1 MKLKMDLMFVAG
13 FLACAGLLVPIVAT
27 RSPTTA
33 VPAPELDVYHP
44 GTEDLRPDEMRVVA
58 LGTGM
63 PSARP
68 KQA

>member
-27 RSPTTA
+27 PTTA

-68 KQA
+68 TQA